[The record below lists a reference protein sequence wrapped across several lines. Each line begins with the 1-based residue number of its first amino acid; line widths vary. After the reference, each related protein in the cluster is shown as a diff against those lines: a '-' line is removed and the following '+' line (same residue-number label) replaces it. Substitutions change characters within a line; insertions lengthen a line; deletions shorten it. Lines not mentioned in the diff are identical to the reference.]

1 MGVLEVKNVSYYYS
15 KDRMVVDDVSEIF
28 ERGKMYV
35 ILGPSGCGKTTL
47 LSLLGGLDLPKAGQ
61 VLFEGQEVRKK

>member
-35 ILGPSGCGKTTL
+35 ILGP
-47 LSLLGGLDLPKAGQ
+47 LSLIHI
-61 VLFEGQEVRKK
+61 